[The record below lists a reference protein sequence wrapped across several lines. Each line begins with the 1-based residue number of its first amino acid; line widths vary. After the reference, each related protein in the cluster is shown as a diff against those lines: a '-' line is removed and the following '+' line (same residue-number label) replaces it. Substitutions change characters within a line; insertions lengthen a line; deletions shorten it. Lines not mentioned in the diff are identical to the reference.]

1 MKKIKCHLALI
12 LALLLIVS
20 ACIGNGSAVAFA
32 TESSSDMA
40 TEDVEFGSNEVTKET
55 EAATEEKDIDTKETE
70 VKKEISESGETD
82 LGLESEYESAEE
94 ESILN
99 MEAIEE
105 VVSLFEELPAAS
117 DLENMTPEEVNE
129 VMQRTQEA
137 MDAFDAFSYDEG
149 EFFINNYSE
158 LYNAVMNDLGT
169 VLADMFNG
177 DAQVTSLL
185 PLEERKACLI
195 LNDKTSSE
203 LSSMKLDDV
212 LKMLVDSEGNPIT
225 IPDNATTVW
234 QCIKSGEDGI
244 EEYKRYNIGQGE
256 IINLSVD
263 AEIHVYNME
272 LIIGSS
278 NQLDRGNIRYI
289 VDVYITN
296 TIREELGYELYL
308 QDSNG
313 TRKEVCPERI
323 ASAINNQIVEFTVN
337 EYVVPEPLD
346 GSKYYLGVNSVA
358 SKHPGVRVEVY
369 DFWEYMAS
377 YINAEPI
384 TSTILNPDMIQ
395 VGAGFQIEYD
405 VENMFAIAYFDKND
419 QIFGQSF
426 ICFKTVSDCSYIDG
440 GLYTKDGNEFENV
453 VLVKADHIG
462 FLDVESLFAGDG
474 IHELCFM
481 MKEGCT
487 FDSDIYCILNAHGTE
502 YGDDANSYVVKAVEG
517 HYDTIEAAAGSED
530 IKEQLIPADKTAV
543 SRGYKADYSREN
555 GGIPFTIFFEDGSIW
570 KVLVIAIEYD
580 SKHDENYVK
589 GFTEKPIIGAADP
602 WFRITGAKDSD
613 GNDYDTYIIENGK
626 NINIDTMYGYG
637 YQTIFINQDV
647 DSFIPTFWK
656 ANEEAISIDK
666 IYANGSEFKE
676 GSALSFPDGEN
687 VLDATFSVI
696 ITDKNGTHPKNYDVT
711 FVKKASGP
719 QLYVAGPLAPEVRS
733 VFLDEYH
740 ENKHDI
746 FIANIGDEP
755 LTNLWL
761 DLDAT
766 NVELDEYWMVGGEGN
781 NTLSACP
788 ENFSL
793 ELDSTTYGE
802 LSNVAKIRLVP
813 PSSGK
818 GGAIQGTLKIYSGEE
833 GNAANSELLATI
845 NLSDLAQNPEI
856 TTQKID
862 EAVKYVPY
870 SCLITT
876 NNMYDWVDVSYEL
889 TEGSLPDGIE
899 LIEETGE
906 LYGVPTVTGTF
917 TFTVSTHFES
927 TSENYAFEP
936 SSVKLTLTVN
946 ENTDDNVF
954 NATDIAENYSIL
966 NSIGVDNAGDHH
978 YILEESADT
987 VFRSEGELK
996 QFVNL
1001 WLNGVLLEPGVDYIA
1016 ESGSTKITIK
1026 AQTFDSDKTRKD
1038 GQRNTIAAEFRTTD
1052 TGSKNDKNN
1061 SNELRRTSQNF
1072 YIEKHTHS
1080 YDGGTITKAPTC
1092 IETGV
1097 RTYTCNTCG
1106 NKYTETI
1113 AALGHF
1119 SGEGKVTK
1127 KATCTDNGEKSY
1139 FCIRCNTLMRTEA
1152 IIAVGHDYSVK
1163 ITQGGDCKTDG
1174 IKTYTCKNCG
1184 DSYTETIKAT
1194 GHKYVAEVT
1203 IEPTETTDGLRTFTC
1218 SVCNDKFTEVIPALG
1233 DGTHLHTYDE
1243 GSVIQEATCLENGMM
1258 AYTCTQCGAI
1268 KQETILSKGHNYSEE
1283 IITEATCT
1291 ESGLKK
1297 LTCVNCGDSY
1307 TAIIAAKGHSYDQG
1321 VVTKQPTNTET
1332 GIKTYTCSACG
1343 NSYTEVTPMINST
1356 PVYGGLNN
1364 PSVETVVPNN
1374 QVACIVC
1381 LIDSNE
1387 NPIGNTAVELHSA
1400 PQCFVTDSNGYVRF
1414 SAVDFGV
1421 HTLYVSNAD
1430 GERISKEFHLTS
1442 GNSTSLE
1449 GDVITAEPGTA
1460 IVLTVVFDG
1469 NMLEIKGVQKSGS
1482 PETGDNSALA
1492 FWYVLMLVSL
1502 GCIVVMSYF
1511 SIKKKISNRH

>member
-1 MKKIKCHLALI
+1 MKKIKRHLALI

-55 EAATEEKDIDTKETE
+55 EAATEEKEVDTEETE
-70 VKKEISESGETD
+70 MTRETSESGETD
-82 LGLESEYESAEE
+82 LRLESEYESAEE
-94 ESILN
+94 ECILN

-185 PLEERKACLI
+185 PLEESKAYL
-195 LNDKTSSE
+195 LLYGYQKDT
-203 LSSMKLDDV
+203 LSSM
-212 LKMLVDSEGNPIT
+212 
-225 IPDNATTVW
+225 
-234 QCIKSGEDGI
+234 
-244 EEYKRYNIGQGE
+244 
-256 IINLSVD
+256 SVD
-263 AEIHVYNME
+263 TM
-272 LIIGSS
+272 
-278 NQLDRGNIRYI
+278 LDM
-289 VDVYITN
+289 
-296 TIREELGYELYL
+296 L
-308 QDSNG
+308 
-313 TRKEVCPERI
+313 
-323 ASAINNQIVEFTVN
+323 
-337 EYVVPEPLD
+337 
-346 GSKYYLGVNSVA
+346 
-358 SKHPGVRVEVY
+358 
-369 DFWEYMAS
+369 
-377 YINAEPI
+377 
-384 TSTILNPDMIQ
+384 
-395 VGAGFQIEYD
+395 
-405 VENMFAIAYFDKND
+405 
-419 QIFGQSF
+419 
-426 ICFKTVSDCSYIDG
+426 
-440 GLYTKDGNEFENV
+440 
-453 VLVKADHIG
+453 
-462 FLDVESLFAGDG
+462 
-474 IHELCFM
+474 
-481 MKEGCT
+481 
-487 FDSDIYCILNAHGTE
+487 
-502 YGDDANSYVVKAVEG
+502 
-517 HYDTIEAAAGSED
+517 
-530 IKEQLIPADKTAV
+530 
-543 SRGYKADYSREN
+543 
-555 GGIPFTIFFEDGSIW
+555 
-570 KVLVIAIEYD
+570 
-580 SKHDENYVK
+580 
-589 GFTEKPIIGAADP
+589 
-602 WFRITGAKDSD
+602 KDSD
-613 GNDYDTYIIENGK
+613 GNRIQIASEATTVWKYTKDSTDGMEEYSRYNIGK
-626 NINIDTMYGYG
+626 NETINIYPGDG
-637 YQTIFINQDV
+637 IE
-647 DSFIPTFWK
+647 TFQFEIIIGCNGQLNTNNK
-656 ANEEAISIDK
+656 RYSVTAYLTENFEDDIDIEIYLQNED
-666 IYANGSEFKE
+666 NTRTKE
-676 GSALSFPDGEN
+676 VPDDCKEWVFEHSDDDATEEIVFDLSFGNSIAGSLAEHGT
-687 VLDATFSVI
+687 VL
-696 ITDKNGTHPKNYDVT
+696 
-711 FVKKASGP
+711 
-719 QLYVAGPLAPEVRS
+719 L
-733 VFLDEYH
+733 
-740 ENKHDI
+740 
-746 FIANIGDEP
+746 NIK
-755 LTNLWL
+755 
-761 DLDAT
+761 
-766 NVELDEYWMVGGEGN
+766 
-781 NTLSACP
+781 S
-788 ENFSL
+788 
-793 ELDSTTYGE
+793 
-802 LSNVAKIRLVP
+802 K
-813 PSSGK
+813 
-818 GGAIQGTLKIYSGEE
+818 
-833 GNAANSELLATI
+833 
-845 NLSDLAQNPEI
+845 LAQNPRVNVEIYPVLVYDFGYVTIKDPIADQILNQNMEVPGTGYAIPGEKNTDTTFQIVTYVDGVEYSKKYICVRYWNWYPSHQGTLFSKQDEAKETVFDDIITGFDAKSHISEI
-856 TTQKID
+856 TFELKPDIPANNEYYFDYDFVMQK
-862 EAVKYVPY
+862 
-870 SCLITT
+870 
-876 NNMYDWVDVSYEL
+876 NF
-889 TEGSLPDGIE
+889 GG
-899 LIEETGE
+899 
-906 LYGVPTVTGTF
+906 
-917 TFTVSTHFES
+917 

-1092 IETGV
+1092 SETGV

-1194 GHKYVAEVT
+1194 GHKYVVEVT

-1243 GSVIQEATCLENGMM
+1243 GSVIKEATCLENGMM

-1283 IITEATCT
+1283 VVTEATCT

-1364 PSVETVVPNN
+1364 PGVETAVPNN
-1374 QVACIVC
+1374 QVACIVR

-1387 NPIGNTAVELHSA
+1387 NPIGNTAVELHST

-1430 GERISKEFHLTS
+1430 GERISKEFRLAS

-1469 NMLEIKGVQKSGS
+1469 NMLEIKDVQRSGS
-1482 PETGDNSALA
+1482 PETGDNSALV
-1492 FWYVLMLVSL
+1492 FWYILMLVSL

>member
-1 MKKIKCHLALI
+1 MDELNSALASLI
-12 LALLLIVS
+12 QH
-20 ACIGNGSAVAFA
+20 
-32 TESSSDMA
+32 
-40 TEDVEFGSNEVTKET
+40 
-55 EAATEEKDIDTKETE
+55 EA
-70 VKKEISESGETD
+70 
-82 LGLESEYESAEE
+82 
-94 ESILN
+94 
-99 MEAIEE
+99 
-105 VVSLFEELPAAS
+105 
-117 DLENMTPEEVNE
+117 
-129 VMQRTQEA
+129 
-137 MDAFDAFSYDEG
+137 
-149 EFFINNYSE
+149 
-158 LYNAVMNDLGT
+158 GT
-169 VLADMFNG
+169 M
-177 DAQVTSLL
+177 SLL
-185 PLEERKACLI
+185 PLEERKAYLI
-195 LNDKTSSE
+195 LDNYTEEELRNFSVDTMLEKLQDEKGGPIEIPSDATS
-203 LSSMKLDDV
+203 
-212 LKMLVDSEGNPIT
+212 I
-225 IPDNATTVW
+225 W
-234 QCIKSGEDGI
+234 QYIKDEQNGVET
-244 EEYKRYNIGQGE
+244 YKSYLIGGQE
-256 IINLSVD
+256 TINLSQSNGSKEFQLELVIGKDGQLNEKNVRYIIKCILTNEIAYTINDLSFSIFTESISDSSFEGRKVIIPGSETVVD
-263 AEIHVYNME
+263 SLMWSYTYVLKEPISLDTHKGYLCLNSKLLADPRISIKVYE
-272 LIIGSS
+272 LATQKDITEQILPEDSASIGS
-278 NQLDRGNIRYI
+278 GYNI
-289 VDVYITN
+289 VSDDN
-296 TIREELGYELYL
+296 LFL
-308 QDSNG
+308 
-313 TRKEVCPERI
+313 
-323 ASAINNQIVEFTVN
+323 VE
-337 EYVVPEPLD
+337 Y
-346 GSKYYLGVNSVA
+346 
-358 SKHPGVRVEVY
+358 
-369 DFWEYMAS
+369 
-377 YINAEPI
+377 
-384 TSTILNPDMIQ
+384 
-395 VGAGFQIEYD
+395 
-405 VENMFAIAYFDKND
+405 YFDGTLSHKSIVSVLIAGGYLDFKSDMYSIEGGIRKDVVYEESNRVLNGVLTVQSELKDGYPSDSEYYCTLDVTLGKNTHCD
-419 QIFGQSF
+419 N
-426 ICFKTVSDCSYIDG
+426 KVVKVVE
-440 GLYTKDGNEFENV
+440 GLYP
-453 VLVKADHIG
+453 
-462 FLDVESLFAGDG
+462 SL
-474 IHELCFM
+474 E
-481 MKEGCT
+481 
-487 FDSDIYCILNAHGTE
+487 
-502 YGDDANSYVVKAVEG
+502 
-517 HYDTIEAAAGSED
+517 EAANKPD
-530 IKEQLIPADKTAV
+530 IKEELLET
-543 SRGYKADYSREN
+543 GYKANY
-555 GGIPFTIFFEDGSIW
+555 GGDGVNFTLFFEDGWLSGLSFYYLTIRAIDNEHGW
-570 KVLVIAIEYD
+570 KE
-580 SKHDENYVK
+580 
-589 GFTEKPIIGAADP
+589 FTEKPIIGAADP
-602 WFRITGAKDSD
+602 WFRVTGAKDSD